1 MNSINTQQLLNL
13 SLDPE
18 NTFNNFY
25 AADTSLLALL
35 ENAVAN
41 QYVEPQVYLWGSASS
56 GKTHLLQAIC
66 RSALAYER
74 RVIYL
79 SLQDCLQYGPDCLSD
94 LNSLDLV
101 CLDDVHHIQQQAD
114 WELALFNLINQL
126 RASSTTLVLSSRST
140 PNESVFELPD
150 LASRLVWGP
159 VYKLMSLDEYELEEA
174 MILQA
179 ESRGLKLTREIVQYL
194 LTHYSRDLKNLITLL
209 ENINQASLREHRKI
223 TIPFIKQVCPL

>member
-1 MNSINTQQLLNL
+1 MNSLNTQQLLNL

-18 NTFNNFY
+18 ITFANFFC
-25 AADTSLLALL
+25 ADTSLLALL
-35 ENAVAN
+35 ENAVASR
-41 QYVEPQVYLWGSASS
+41 YLEPQVCLWGPASS

-66 RSALAYER
+66 RSALEHER

-79 SLQDCLQYGPDCLSD
+79 SLQDCLQYGPDCLND

-101 CLDDVHHIQQQAD
+101 CLDDVHCIQQQAN

-126 RASSTTLVLSSRST
+126 RASSTTLVLSSQSA
-140 PNESVFELPD
+140 PNESGFDLPD

-159 VYKLMSLDEYELEEA
+159 VYKLVNLNECELEKA
-174 MILQA
+174 VILQA
-179 ESRGLKLTREIVQYL
+179 ESRGLKLTHEIVQYL
-194 LTHYSRDLKNLITLL
+194 LTHYSRDLSNLITLL

-223 TIPFIKQVCPL
+223 TIPFIKLVCPL